1 MGYFHVR
8 CYYRLQTYKIST
20 RRRYKLVNFT
30 IQDDVV
36 AHENDYLLNAL
47 MKIGG
52 GRDIYNV
59 FV

>member
-1 MGYFHVR
+1 MRYFYLWCH
-8 CYYRLQTYKIST
+8 YRLQTYKIST